1 MSFKSKNKKPRQ
13 INYPVL
19 WERRASGWAGS
30 FRNKHVRASEEELW
44 WWACKSSSSRRT
56 VMSPH
61 KCPYIF
67 SQWMSSFTYANISSV
82 LAVWCV
88 SGNCHSSMSDVWCLG
103 EERDYRESV
112 CKLRPVKFSF
122 EIPVNHSIHFHFI
135 SCFFK
140 ADQSA
145 TDWLKTRIVSHS
157 LLKHQKHR
165 QPQKSWKCGSMKH
178 WSVIFT
184 AAQGHRCV
192 TAMLATVHVTAVGY
206 SRGLCEELM
215 DHKSS

>member
-19 WERRASGWAGS
+19 WERRASGWAGN

-61 KCPYIF
+61 KFPYIF
-67 SQWMSSFTYANISSV
+67 SQWMSSFTYANLSSV

-88 SGNCHSSMSDVWCLG
+88 SGNCRSSMSDVWA
-103 EERDYRESV
+103 RRETTESQSANCVLLNSV
-112 CKLRPVKFSF
+112 LKSRWTIPFISISFPASLRPTRAQQ
-122 EIPVNHSIHFHFI
+122 I
-135 SCFFK
+135 
-140 ADQSA
+140 
-145 TDWLKTRIVSHS
+145 DWKHGLVSHS

-165 QPQKSWKCGSMKH
+165 QPQKSWKCASMKH

-206 SRGLCEELM
+206 SRELCEELM